1 MPLFVYY
8 GGININNISLLSTK
22 ISLEEVA
29 VSFGPDVETTELLD
43 MLNQTVKRRQD
54 KFIPISLK
62 TESRIRR
69 EYNIGC
75 IFAKY
80 VLKMAGHRKKH
91 IKLKPRI
98 CVLIAFDLDGEW
110 EYIKNNTLQ

>member
-1 MPLFVYY
+1 LPLFVYY

-22 ISLEEVA
+22 ISLEEVG

-75 IFAKY
+75 IFCK
-80 VLKMAGHRKKH
+80 VCVKMASHRKKTYQT
-91 IKLKPRI
+91 KAKNLCTN
-98 CVLIAFDLDGEW
+98 CV
-110 EYIKNNTLQ
+110 